1 MAFKPYP
8 WPLRIDFNMK
18 HYKTTKFGESG
29 YYVPEKTTN
38 IIKDYR
44 EHKLKQGTVLIPPNL
59 AIINRLALYRIIRE
73 QAELIERLK
82 KGV

>member
-1 MAFKPYP
+1 
-8 WPLRIDFNMK
+8 MK

-38 IIKDYR
+38 IIKDYL

-59 AIINRLALYRIIRE
+59 AIINRMALYRIIRE
-73 QAELIERLK
+73 QAELIKRLK
-82 KGV
+82 QGES